1 MIILTVLGVVLNCV
15 IFGAIL
21 NFLRFHIGLIVDN
34 YTTLEMLEMRRRCAN
49 TDKLEKSPYN
59 MGAYYNWMQVFGRNC
74 LTWGIPIFLPSEGPS
89 GDGILWP
96 KAVYDD

>member
-1 MIILTVLGVVLNCV
+1 MIILTVLGTILNCI

-34 YTTLEMLEMRRRCAN
+34 YTTLEMLEMKRRCAN
-49 TDKLEKSPYN
+49 TDKLDKSPYN

-74 LTWGIPIFLPSEGPS
+74 LTWGIPVFLPS
-89 GDGILWP
+89 
-96 KAVYDD
+96 